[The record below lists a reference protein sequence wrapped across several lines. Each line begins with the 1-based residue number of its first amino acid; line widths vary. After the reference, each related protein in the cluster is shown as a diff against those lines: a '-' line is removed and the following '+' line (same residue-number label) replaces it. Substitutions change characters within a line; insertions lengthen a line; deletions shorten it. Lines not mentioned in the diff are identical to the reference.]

1 MGLKSGGTDSGGE
14 KLAPLDTKRKQ
25 EQVFSGDVWGTA
37 SAPAENGFSVII
49 NSVSADRL

>member
-37 SAPAENGFSVII
+37 PAENGFSVII